1 MKYSINQEIPIKVN
15 GKARKARVFGYEH
28 DSHTWMYHIQIAEYD
43 LDIMIAEGNLI
54 KGIDIVTNGNSMKV
68 VTEDEKTTTK

>member
-1 MKYSINQEIPIKVN
+1 
-15 GKARKARVFGYEH
+15 
-28 DSHTWMYHIQIAEYD
+28 MYHIQIAEYD